1 MSDDTSPA
9 RRDGA
14 LMTQDNGQTYSLAK
28 RPLHQLTEAER
39 ATIAHAVLDRYINGE
54 QVADIAPSFDVSDVT
69 IYALLL
75 REHQDAWKDIQ
86 TARALARLERAQ
98 DALATLSDRLDSAET
113 AFDAL
118 SLARIREQT
127 KLLEVKVKSAQWEL
141 ERLLKRLYATAQEI
155 TGAGGGVLQVEI
167 VRYGAQTIEG
177 EAQEVKALSK
187 L

>member
-1 MSDDTSPA
+1 MTTV
-9 RRDGA
+9 A
-14 LMTQDNGQTYSLAK
+14 L
-28 RPLHQLTEAER
+28 RPLRHISETER
-39 ATIAHAVLDRYINGE
+39 AQIAATVLDRYIAGE
-54 QVADIAPSFDVSDVT
+54 QVANIAPEYNTSDVT

-113 AFDAL
+113 ALDAL

-167 VRYGAQTIEG
+167 VRFGAQTIEG
-177 EAQEVKALSK
+177 EAQEVKALPT